1 MCAIVCSKTEIQNG
15 AQTDISF
22 DNFPLL
28 PQKDPQSLSYVVYGF
43 NSDYIIIFLRV
54 YSILISKI
62 TFFLN

>member
-1 MCAIVCSKTEIQNG
+1 MCAIVCSKTEVQKR

-43 NSDYIIIFLRV
+43 NSDYITFIIQKYF
-54 YSILISKI
+54 
-62 TFFLN
+62 FFLN